1 MTFGTIKHLLQNS
14 LLKELSILFTG
25 TAIAQTITLASL
37 PILTYFFSPSQF
49 GTFALFFTIVNA
61 IGFISAGRFDA
72 ALMLP
77 KNDKHAETLFSLGF
91 GLCVCVSIFSGI
103 VFALIPQKFLAP
115 SIQKVLI
122 DFTIELPI
130 SIFLVGIYTL
140 LVAKHNRDRN
150 YKQMATARIFQNIT
164 VSAISIGLGY
174 VTFGTKGL
182 VYGFMAGQLLS
193 AMFLMVG
200 NTKLFYAH
208 RIKRNEIFQLVK
220 EYASF
225 PLYSVPMVLLNTI
238 SINIL
243 IFLLT
248 IYAGSSFVGL
258 YSQAYK
264 AVSYPFFILSSSFV
278 PIFYQ
283 RITVSAKKQKMALYT
298 CVASI
303 VIGLVFLMPVFLW
316 GETLFAYVFGEKW
329 RLSGHIAALLIPLS
343 IASFTAN
350 NVSSFFAVL
359 NKNHILLIWQVLYV
373 TLAVCLIY
381 MLRNGDKMQL
391 IALFSWFGMIMYG
404 ILTSI
409 LLFIVKDTK

>member
-14 LLKELSILFTG
+14 FLKELSILFTG
-25 TAIAQTITLASL
+25 TAIAQTITLISL
-37 PILTYFFSPSQF
+37 PILTYLFSPSQF
-49 GTFALFFTIVNA
+49 GSFALFFTIVNA

-77 KNDKHAETLFSLGF
+77 NNNKQAETLFSLGF
-91 GLCVCVSIFSGI
+91 GLCVCVSILSGI
-103 VFALIPQKFLAP
+103 VFALIPQKFLVP
-115 SIQKVLI
+115 SFQKVLI
-122 DFTIELPI
+122 DFNVEIPI
-130 SIFLVGIYTL
+130 SIFLVGTYTL
-140 LVAKHNRDRN
+140 LVAKYNRDKN
-150 YKQMATARIFQNIT
+150 YKQMSIARILQNVT
-164 VSAISIGLGY
+164 VSATSIGLGY

-182 VYGFMAGQLLS
+182 VYGFIAGQFLS
-193 AMFLMVG
+193 AMFLIIG
-200 NTKLFYAH
+200 NTKLFYVH
-208 RIKRNEIFQLVK
+208 RINRNELFQLGK

-225 PLYSVPMVLLNTI
+225 PLFSVPMVLLNTI

-283 RITVSAKKQKMALYT
+283 RITVSVKKREMALYT
-298 CVASI
+298 CLGSI
-303 VIGLVFLMPVFLW
+303 VIGILLLLPIYFW
-316 GETLFAYVFGEKW
+316 GETLFAFVFGEKW
-329 RLSGHIAALLIPLS
+329 RLSGRIAALLIPLS

-350 NVSSFFAVL
+350 NVSSFFAVI

-381 MLRNGDKMQL
+381 MLRNGDKIQL
-391 IALFSWFGMIMYG
+391 ITLFSWFGMVMYG